1 MKTKVTM
8 FICALGA
15 FLVLNACHGSKKVQ
29 CDSFSQAQTVQQQDL
44 ASK

>member
-15 FLVLNACHGSKKVQ
+15 SLVLNACHGSKKVQ
-29 CDSFSQAQTVQQQDL
+29 CDSFSQTQTVHTQDQ